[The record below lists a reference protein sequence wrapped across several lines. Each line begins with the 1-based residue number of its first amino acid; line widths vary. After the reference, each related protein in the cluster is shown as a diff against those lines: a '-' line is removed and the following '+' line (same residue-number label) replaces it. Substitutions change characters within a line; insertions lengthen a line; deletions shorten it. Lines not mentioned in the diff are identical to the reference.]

1 MASLSVESRSAQ
13 PNPGI
18 SGNVASAT
26 IPVRIYYEDTDAG
39 GLVHHSNYLRYFE
52 RGREHLLGCEKLTE
66 LFANSGRSFV
76 VASITV
82 IYKKGAVWG
91 DVLEIRTSTHVHSPY
106 RVEFRQDVYRGD
118 ELLVEGHV
126 FMATV
131 QGSGPAM
138 QLCKFPDYILNGEVP
153 TIPGLQKSSD
163 GSGSAAGSAARK
175 PRRRLPP
182 PRKNKGAGR
191 SLEDQGW
198 KIFGSKQDSQCVMT
212 VYLDDT
218 DFTGICYNGNYL
230 KWMERARANA
240 IGITTLADLRKGT
253 SGSGGED
260 GVGAAIYKAELTFK
274 KGAGFGDTVVISTL
288 AKVESDYRV
297 AFRHEIRQVP
307 REVAAERASHGRT
320 NDLFSDDEL
329 ASFPLLV
336 TAQISLVFLGD
347 GGKGGLVMLPDAV
360 NRFLK

>member
-1 MASLSVESRSAQ
+1 MATLATPSTQ
-13 PNPGI
+13 PIPGV
-18 SGNVASAT
+18 SGDVASAT

-52 RGREHLLGCEKLTE
+52 RGREHLLGCNKLLT
-66 LFANSGRSFV
+66 LFARSGRSFV

-82 IYKKGAVWG
+82 LYKKGAVWG

-131 QGSGPAM
+131 EGEGAAM
-138 QLCKFPDYILNGEVP
+138 RLCKFPDYILNGDVP
-153 TIPGLQKSSD
+153 TIPGLRTTSD
-163 GSGSAAGSAARK
+163 GSGRGAGTAVLKKNPPRK
-175 PRRRLPP
+175 RLPP
-182 PRKNKGAGR
+182 PRRKNNNAGGGAAA
-191 SLEDQGW
+191 QGW
-198 KIFGSKQDSQCVMT
+198 KVFGAEVDSQCVMT

-218 DFTGICYNGNYL
+218 DFTGICYNSNYL

-240 IGITTLADLRKGT
+240 IGISTLADLRNR
-253 SGSGGED
+253 SDEDGG

-288 AKVESDYRV
+288 ARIESEYRV
-297 AFRHEIRQVP
+297 AFLHEIRRVP
-307 REVAAERASHGRT
+307 RDIAALRKSQGMTDA
-320 NDLFSDDEL
+320 LFSEEEFATL
-329 ASFPLLV
+329 PLLV
-336 TAQISLVFLGD
+336 SAEISLVFLGD
-347 GGKGGLVMLPDAV
+347 GGKGTLVKLPSAV
-360 NRFLK
+360 NQFLK